1 MPMLT
6 QTISDPLTLTVVV
19 LTIVVIVLMCW
30 DAFRSFRLM
39 RQEFDAFRGGLS
51 VLRQVGLD
59 LCPEHPIR
67 KRLESAPVVDLSFE
81 EIAHLLGIKGSE
93 DSEGSKDA
101 GAAAAVLVKL
111 RNRLSWIERYAQ
123 FAIYFGIIGTV
134 TALVISD
141 TTDLTA
147 FRSRLPIAL
156 ITTLFGLF
164 GAIVLSW
171 VAGKIE
177 SGLEDAAQI
186 VRDALLKGSGGES

>member
-6 QTISDPLTLTVVV
+6 QTVSDPLTLT
-19 LTIVVIVLMCW
+19 TIVVVALIIGLMCW
-30 DAFRSFRLM
+30 YAFRSWALM
-39 RQEFDAFRGGLS
+39 RQKIDEFGGGLA

-59 LCPEHPIR
+59 LAPEHPIR
-67 KRLESAPVVDLSFE
+67 KRLESAPVVDVSFE
-81 EIAHLLGIKGSE
+81 EIAHLLNSK
-93 DSEGSKDA
+93 EGA
-101 GAAAAVLVKL
+101 GAAAAVLVEL

-123 FAIYFGIIGTV
+123 LAIYFGIIGTV
-134 TALVISD
+134 AALVFSD

-171 VAGKIE
+171 VAGRIE
-177 SGLEDAAQI
+177 SGLENAAKI
-186 VRDALLKGSGGES
+186 VREALLTGSGGES